1 MDQSDEPRSN
11 QYETLSVTYKGH
23 LAFITL
29 DRPAALNSM
38 NAAFWREFPGAV
50 RDIDEKGEARALIIN
65 AAGKHFCAGM
75 DLAVFKAMGQS
86 FRGDPARRAEQM
98 RRKVLFL
105 QDAFNALEDIRI
117 PVLAAVQGAAIGGAV
132 DLLCAC
138 DMRYCTTDAY
148 FSVKETQLAMTA
160 DLGTLQRL
168 PRLIPMGLAKE
179 LAYTG
184 RDLTSSQALQAGF
197 VNNVYDDRD
206 ALMEGVT
213 QIAQDIASQSPMA
226 VAGTKKMINYA
237 ADHSVADSL
246 NFMATWQAGM
256 FQMEDVQTAMQARQ
270 NKQTP
275 QYAPLKP
282 GITSIDD

>member
-11 QYETLSVTYKGH
+11 HYETLSVTYKAH

-75 DLAVFKAMGQS
+75 DLAVFEAMGQS

-105 QDAFNALEDIRI
+105 QDAFNALENIRI

-148 FSVKETQLAMTA
+148 FSVKETQLGMAA

-184 RDLTSSQALQAGF
+184 RDLTSAQALQAGF

>member
-1 MDQSDEPRSN
+1 MRQSEDEQSR
-11 QYETLSVTYKGH
+11 QFETLRVSYNEH
-23 LAFITL
+23 IAILTL
-29 DRPAALNSM
+29 DRPEALNSM
-38 NAAFWREFPGAV
+38 NPAFWQEFPRAV
-50 RDIDEKGEARALIIN
+50 REIDDSGQARALIIN
-65 AAGKHFCAGM
+65 ASGKHFCAGM
-75 DLAVFKAMGQS
+75 DLAVFKAMGKS
-86 FRGDPARRAEQM
+86 FTGDPARRAEQM

-105 QDAFNALEDIRI
+105 QDAFNALEAVRI

-148 FSVKETQLAMTA
+148 FSVKETELGMTA

-168 PRLIPMGLAKE
+168 PRLIPLGLAKE

-184 RDLTSSQALQAGF
+184 RDFTSEQALQAGF
-197 VNNVYDDRD
+197 VNNVYADMNTMMD
-206 ALMEGVT
+206 GVT
-213 QIAQDIASQSPMA
+213 QIAKSISRHSPMA
-226 VAGTKKMINYA
+226 VAGTKTMINYA

-256 FQMEDVQTAMQARQ
+256 FQMEDVNTAMQAK
-270 NKQTP
+270 KQDQAP
-275 QYAPLKP
+275 HYAPLKP

>member
-38 NAAFWREFPGAV
+38 NTAFWQEFPRAV

-75 DLAVFKAMGQS
+75 DLAVFEAMGQS

-105 QDAFNALEDIRI
+105 QDAFNALENIRI

-148 FSVKETQLAMTA
+148 FSVKETQLGMTA

-184 RDLTSSQALQAGF
+184 RDLTSAQALQAGF